1 MKEMYENRRGC
12 ENDWQFLLKYWKIH
26 VSLESVI
33 EYSDICSFNISEIP
47 EEEKM
52 VVEPKV
58 VQIEE
63 PHPFYAEYEEQLEDA
78 ANNEQYGVFL
88 YDIDIIVAHK

>member
-1 MKEMYENRRGC
+1 
-12 ENDWQFLLKYWKIH
+12 
-26 VSLESVI
+26 
-33 EYSDICSFNISEIP
+33 
-47 EEEKM
+47 M

-63 PHPFYAEYEEQLEDA
+63 PHPFHAEYEEQLEDA

-88 YDIDIIVAHK
+88 YDTDIIVAHIIVTQFFTSLL